1 MQRTSSMTSTV
12 RIKRP
17 RQQADSHRF
26 GTNDPAVRVGVKEKA
41 INHQRTDVL
50 VVGTGGAGMRA
61 AIEASRQGVDV
72 TILAKG
78 PIRATHTRMSGGR
91 FNAVSG
97 QNPLDD
103 RDIFFADTV
112 NGGAGLNNRRLARV
126 LIEEAMDRAYDLES
140 WGLVWERES
149 ADKYKMTGSGGGT
162 QLRMLGSYDEGI
174 GITEVMI
181 HVLRSTSVHVIE
193 NRMLVDLA
201 RDAHGAVLGALTL
214 DLLTGAWFFIEA
226 GAVVIATGGTSQ
238 LFATN
243 SGPALNTGDGVAIA
257 YRAGAELV
265 DIEFMQFI
273 PISFVFPESIRG
285 YTLTEPPFYGTRHAD
300 INGEPGK
307 LLNTLGERFI
317 MNHDPDRRE
326 ATTRDVLARAIML
339 EILEGRGTPEGGVWL
354 EPDPEVAPHFQQER
368 PMYTKRILE
377 NYGRRAAMF
386 QEPFQ
391 VMPSALYTTG
401 GIRID
406 EWGRTT
412 VPGLFAAGEVAGGV
426 HGANRLGANSMP
438 DIQVFGRRAG
448 LTASQEAQS
457 ARRVDIGMAV
467 RWAENLSSELERPL
481 TQTDGVPPTPIKRR
495 LQELTTANVG
505 LVRSGSGL
513 EQTRQTLA
521 EFRQEILPKLS
532 VFGRT
537 RVLNREWIETI
548 ELRNM
553 VDVVGAMSVAALRR
567 TETRGAHY
575 RQDFPH
581 RNDDEWLANLYVRRS
596 GEDDQVEKRPLVELE
611 TPDVSRQ
618 HAIVGQR
625 S

>member
-1 MQRTSSMTSTV
+1 
-12 RIKRP
+12 
-17 RQQADSHRF
+17 
-26 GTNDPAVRVGVKEKA
+26 
-41 INHQRTDVL
+41 
-50 VVGTGGAGMRA
+50 MRA
-61 AIEASRQGVDV
+61 AIEAARQSVDV

-103 RDIFFADTV
+103 RDIFFADTI

-126 LIEEAMDRAYDLES
+126 LVEEAMERAYDLES
-140 WGLVWERES
+140 WGLVWEREN
-149 ADKYKMTGSGGGT
+149 AEKYKLTGSGGGT

-181 HVLRSTSVHVIE
+181 HVLRATGARVVE

-201 RDAHGAVLGALTL
+201 LDDDGNVVGALTL
-214 DLLTGAWFFIEA
+214 DLLTGSWVFFET
-226 GAVVIATGGTSQ
+226 GAVVVATGGTSQ

-243 SGPALNTGDGVAIA
+243 SGPALNTGDGIAVA

-273 PISFVFPESIRG
+273 PISFVFPDSIRG
-285 YTLTEPPFYGTRHAD
+285 YTLTEPLFYGTRHAD
-300 INGEPGK
+300 IDGDPGK
-307 LLNTLGERFI
+307 LLNSTGERFVLK
-317 MNHDPDRRE
+317 HDPARKE
-326 ATTRDVLARAIML
+326 ATTRDILARAIML

-354 EPDPEVAPHFQQER
+354 DPDPSVAPHFHQER

-377 NYGRRAAMF
+377 NYGERAAMF
-386 QEPFQ
+386 EEPFQ

-412 VPGLFAAGEVAGGV
+412 VPGLFAAGEAAGGV

-448 LTASQEAQS
+448 LTAARAAGA
-457 ARRVDIGMAV
+457 ARRADAAAGL
-467 RWAENLSSELERPL
+467 RWAERRANELERPL
-481 TQTDGVPPTPIKRR
+481 TRDDGVEPAAMKRQ

-505 LVRSGSGL
+505 LVRSRSGL
-513 EQTRQTLA
+513 ERASQTLA
-521 EFRQEILPKLS
+521 EYRQDAVPNLS
-532 VFGRT
+532 VYGRT
-537 RVLNREWIETI
+537 RVLNREWMETI

-553 VDVVGAMSVAALRR
+553 LDVIGAMTVAALAR

-575 RQDFPH
+575 RQDFPE
-581 RNDDEWLANLYVRRS
+581 RNDDEWLANLYVCRS
-596 GEDDQVEKRPLVELE
+596 DGEDRVEKRPLVELE
-611 TPDVSRQ
+611 APAREIRT
-618 HAIVGQR
+618 ATAGQR
-625 S
+625 